1 MAIIELARAFRFGVR
16 DLPDP
21 APSMTPQEV
30 LVHYSSQYPKLIGGK
45 VLPAKLEGDTQV
57 YEMKALYG
65 DKG

>member
-1 MAIIELARAFRFGVR
+1 MAIIELARAFRFNGR

-21 APSMTPQEV
+21 APALTPDEV
-30 LVHYSSQYPKLIGGK
+30 LKHYSAQYPKLIGGK